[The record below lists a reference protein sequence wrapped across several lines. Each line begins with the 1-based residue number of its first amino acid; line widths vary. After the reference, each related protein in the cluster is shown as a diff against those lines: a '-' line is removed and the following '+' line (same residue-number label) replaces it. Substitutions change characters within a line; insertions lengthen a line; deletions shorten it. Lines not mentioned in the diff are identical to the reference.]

1 MDWRDKPIF
10 EAGPLEGPS
19 VYNDE
24 LMICDEYSGQNS
36 MLDGGECV
44 GYNAGSPTLCT
55 SQGQNFFLR
64 SYGDAELEPRSFS
77 ESSSKKS
84 VRHHLSLLKH
94 CY

>member
-36 MLDGGECV
+36 MLDGGEWV
-44 GYNAGSPTLCT
+44 KASSTGAERDSEKRE
-55 SQGQNFFLR
+55 R
-64 SYGDAELEPRSFS
+64 SKYRYGRRPQ
-77 ESSSKKS
+77 
-84 VRHHLSLLKH
+84 
-94 CY
+94 